1 MYMLPR
7 GLSIRAFAQMACLMP
22 IGDHIEV
29 EGQWANVA
37 KCAECRAQ
45 CKADFCLPADLD
57 EWLLADSV

>member
-29 EGQWANVA
+29 EGQWA
-37 KCAECRAQ
+37 KR
-45 CKADFCLPADLD
+45 
-57 EWLLADSV
+57 S